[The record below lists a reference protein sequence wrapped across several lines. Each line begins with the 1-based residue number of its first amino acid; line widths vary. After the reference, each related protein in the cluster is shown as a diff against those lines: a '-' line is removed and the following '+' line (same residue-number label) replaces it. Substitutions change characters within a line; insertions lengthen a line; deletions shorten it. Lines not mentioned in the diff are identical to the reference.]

1 MKILMMTRGL
11 PFHGIGGMEVV
22 AWDLAKKIAQYG
34 HEITIITTPANGIED
49 RTILNGVKIRI
60 INSSPN
66 KYSKKWI
73 EDSKKLYLEEYIDHV
88 DIVLSVSAAAKHL
101 VTLKKERRP
110 KFVLQAHG
118 TSWGEF
124 LSKMRQQKIL
134 SLIKSLKNIIGYFT
148 DIPYRQ
154 FDRVIA
160 IGEPVYQDY
169 TNFPS
174 NLLISNNLKI
184 IKNGIDYEVFKYN
197 EENRQE
203 IRKKYNISDKDYVIV
218 SCSRLH
224 EQKGVI
230 EALNAFEAAYKIND
244 NLRYFIIGS
253 GPEYGNLKAL
263 ISQKNLTKAVHL
275 LGNLDRLEIAKI
287 YSGCDIFLF
296 LSKRNEGLPIN
307 VLEACSTGLPVFLT
321 KFSHHSDFNS
331 VVLDDL
337 SPNLVADTLIN
348 WVNKNKLGL
357 HRGNYLPVKYSLD
370 YSAKKYISEFEELL

>member
-49 RTILNGVKIRI
+49 RNILDGVEIRI
-60 INSSPN
+60 INSPSN

-73 EDSKKLYLEEYIDHV
+73 EESKKLYLKEYIDHV

-101 VTLKKERRP
+101 VTLERKKRP
-110 KFVLQAHG
+110 VFVLQAHG

-124 LSKMRQQKIL
+124 LSKMRQKKII
-134 SLIKSLKNIIGYFT
+134 SFIKSLKNIIGYFS
-148 DIPYRQ
+148 DIPYRR
-154 FDRVIA
+154 FDSVIA

-174 NLLISNNLKI
+174 NLLINNNLKI
-184 IKNGIDYEVFKYN
+184 IKNGIDYEIFKYN
-197 EENRQE
+197 FQYRQE
-203 IRKKYNISDKDYVIV
+203 IRKKYEVSDEEYLIV

-230 EALNAFEAAYKIND
+230 EALNAFEAAYKINN
-244 NLRYFIIGS
+244 NLRYFIIGTGS
-253 GPEYGNLKAL
+253 EYNNLKAL
-263 ISQKNLTKAVHL
+263 ISHKKLTKVVHL
-275 LGNLDRLEIAKI
+275 LGSLERLEIAKI

-331 VVLDDL
+331 IVLDDL
-337 SPNLVADTLIN
+337 SPGLVAKTLIN
-348 WVNKNKLGL
+348 WIRENKLGVN
-357 HRGNYLPVKYSLD
+357 RENYLPVKYSLD